1 MGQLQTFSYLPFF
14 EIPFAHVGFTL
25 GSTNV
30 LKKSLNAGLTI
41 VFQTLVL
48 IFRLV
53 TARSPGVM
61 TCVAIISIPKTLAC
75 HVK

>member
-14 EIPFAHVGFTL
+14 EIPFAHVGFIL

-48 IFRLV
+48 IFQSLHHKR
-53 TARSPGVM
+53 PDQ
-61 TCVAIISIPKTLAC
+61 KTQ
-75 HVK
+75 KFYR